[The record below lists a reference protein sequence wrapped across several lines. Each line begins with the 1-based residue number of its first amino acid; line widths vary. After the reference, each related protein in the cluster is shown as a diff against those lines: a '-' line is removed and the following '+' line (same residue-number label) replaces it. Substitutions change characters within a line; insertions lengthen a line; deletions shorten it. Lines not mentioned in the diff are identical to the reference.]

1 MYRYPVGI
9 FAQGKGYKQDSD
21 IRSQSK
27 IRCHTLNIKI
37 FESENC
43 TDIPLAT
50 EHCILAG
57 DTGRSS
63 GTYSGEFLWVLKIQ
77 KKP

>member
-9 FAQGKGYKQDSD
+9 FAQGKGINIDSG

-37 FESENC
+37 FKSESC
-43 TDIPLAT
+43 IDIYLAT

-57 DTGRSS
+57 ETGRSS
-63 GTYSGEFLWVLKIQ
+63 GTLSGEFLWVLKIQ